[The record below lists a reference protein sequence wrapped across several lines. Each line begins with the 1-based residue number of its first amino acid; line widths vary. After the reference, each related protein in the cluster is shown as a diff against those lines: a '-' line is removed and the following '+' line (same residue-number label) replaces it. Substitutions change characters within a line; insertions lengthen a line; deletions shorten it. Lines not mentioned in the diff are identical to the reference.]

1 VSEGVIEPES
11 ASDTDVDLDVDVVVA
26 GGGGAGLAAALS
38 AAQGGATVVLA
49 EARQNFHFDCN
60 TSMSTSMV
68 PAGGTRWQR
77 ELGIDDSPQA
87 FYDDILIKTRGTADP
102 TITRALTDIGPE
114 LVAWLND
121 ACDVPLE
128 LPTDFLYPG
137 HSRHRCHCVHDRAG
151 ATLHRHMLEA
161 VQREDSITLVTP
173 ARLSAV
179 ELDDAHAVAAATLGR
194 PDRTQERLRTR
205 AVILAV
211 GGFGA
216 NRELVHRFI
225 PEIENALYFG
235 SGGNQGDALSIGEA
249 LGADTDYLDAYQ
261 GHGSVATPQN
271 ILCTWISL
279 THGGILV
286 NAEGQRF
293 GDEMKGYSEFA
304 RYVVAQRG
312 GFAYVVLDRRI
323 HELCKPFA
331 DYQALDEQGGV
342 RWVDDSHGLAAA
354 IGAPP
359 VALAETLQAANE
371 ACQGWRAD
379 RFGRT
384 HWEAALSPPFAF
396 VKVTGALFHTQGGL
410 LVDGT
415 ARVLRRGEP
424 LRGLY
429 AAGGSAAGVSGR
441 GADGYMGG
449 NGLLGALGLGYLAG
463 RSASR

>member
-1 VSEGVIEPES
+1 VSEGVIEPE
-11 ASDTDVDLDVDVVVA
+11 ADVDVDVDVVVA
-26 GGGGAGLAAALS
+26 GGGGAGLAAALA
-38 AAQGGATVVLA
+38 AAQGGASVVLA

-77 ELGIDDSPQA
+77 ELDIDDSPRR
-87 FYDDILIKTRGTADP
+87 FYDDILTKTRATADP

-151 ATLHRHMLEA
+151 ATLHRHLLEA
-161 VQREDSITLVTP
+161 VQREASITLVTP

-179 ELDDAHAVAAATLGR
+179 ELDDEHAVAAATLGR
-194 PDRTQERLRTR
+194 PDGTRERLRTR

-235 SGGNQGDALSIGEA
+235 SGGNQGDALSIGQT
-249 LGADTDYLDAYQ
+249 LGADTGYLDAYQ

-271 ILCTWISL
+271 ILCTWIGL
-279 THGGILV
+279 THGGILL

-304 RYVVAQRG
+304 RYVVAQPG
-312 GFAYVVLDRRI
+312 GVAYVVLDRRI

-331 DYQALDEQGGV
+331 DYQTLDEQGGV
-342 RWVDDSHGLAAA
+342 RWAEGSHDLSVA
-354 IGAPP
+354 IGAAPD
-359 VALAETLQAANE
+359 ALAETLHAATE
-371 ACQGWRAD
+371 ACQGRRAD

-384 HWEAALSPPFAF
+384 HWEASLSPPFAF

-410 LVDGT
+410 LVDGN
-415 ARVLRRGEP
+415 ARVLRQGEP

-463 RSASR
+463 RSVSH